1 MSTSVN
7 HTEQPFSEIIENRLF
22 PSDIHKDGRLVCRIM
37 SDGWEIGTWLEAGWE
52 GAGPVARKIL
62 AVNDLLS
69 TAKMVVSVVGDIAGS
84 VAFDGLPVSDRTDL
98 ANLLTAAEDAIAKVK
113 GGAA

>member
-7 HTEQPFSEIIENRLF
+7 HTEQPFTEIIESRQF
-22 PSDIHKDGRLVCRIM
+22 PKDVDPEGELVCRIM
-37 SDGWEIGTWLEAGWE
+37 SDGWEIGTWIEEGWE

-62 AVNDLLS
+62 AVNDLLEF
-69 TAKMVVSVVGDIAGS
+69 AKLFVELDKAH
-84 VAFDGLPVSDRTDL
+84 
-98 ANLLTAAEDAIAKVK
+98 LLFGPIVHDEARAAIAKVE